1 MSLDTINVD
10 LGTRSYQVRIGQGL
24 LGQAAEHIAPLLHRK
39 KVAVITDDTVAA
51 LHLMTLASAL
61 EARGITMTALTVPAG
76 ESSKGLGATGARH
89 RMAA

>member
-51 LHLMTLASAL
+51 LP
-61 EARGITMTALTVPAG
+61 R
-76 ESSKGLGATGARH
+76 
-89 RMAA
+89 